1 MNSGALG
8 VNTLISLV
16 AEKLHKQL
24 NDLGCQILLT
34 EKKVVHFKVV

>member
-16 AEKLHKQL
+16 PEKLHKQL
-24 NDLGCQILLT
+24 NDLGCQILWM
-34 EKKVVHFKVV
+34 EKK